1 MSISAI
7 NMKEMSKIMSIEL
20 WMLTIAAALQFTI
33 VVTHGVHIFFTAGM
47 WWGIGRRNTA
57 RTVSDLG
64 RRIERTL
71 INNMEGLAIFV
82 PLVLVVQLASVSS
95 PLTQFAAQ
103 AYIALRIVF
112 ALLYISNI
120 PYIRT
125 FVWIGGQA
133 CLAIL
138 AFAILAT
145 GL

>member
-1 MSISAI
+1 M
-7 NMKEMSKIMSIEL
+7 MSIEL
-20 WMLTIAAALQFTI
+20 WMLTAAAVLQFTI

-47 WWGIGRRNTA
+47 WWGIGRRNTT

-95 PLTQFAAQ
+95 PVTQFAVQ
-103 AYIALRIVF
+103 AYVILRIIF
-112 ALLYISNI
+112 ALLYITNI

-133 CLAIL
+133 SLAAL
-138 AFAILAT
+138 TFAIVTTAV
-145 GL
+145 